1 MKKLLFLL
9 PLLLS
14 AEVNPFDI
22 KISKQNQNL
31 LTPQEKA
38 ILENRQ
44 NIEDLQKKVNSLQKT
59 VNEINFKLLNYD
71 ETLTKLQSF
80 NTLLDEVSTAKAD
93 IDLLKKDMNVTKI
106 KVQQLEENL
115 TAIQKTLKHIVTVQ
129 KIQNRNI
136 QNLKQSIKILV
147 TELKQKQLQQIQHT
161 PDMPPKEAMQKAK
174 DFYEKGELDKSRE
187 LFLYTLSKKYLP
199 ATSAYYLGEIAFKK
213 GQYDQALGY
222 YKKSVEFYPKKTS
235 FTDQLLYH
243 TAISFQKLGNN
254 EAAKLTFKK
263 LINDFP
269 NSKYA
274 ALAKKELA
282 KLK

>member
-9 PLLLS
+9 PLLLF
-14 AEVNPFDI
+14 AEVNPFDV

-38 ILENRQ
+38 ILENRE
-44 NIEDLQKKVNSLQKT
+44 NIEDLQKKVNTLQKT

-71 ETLTKLQSF
+71 ETLNKLQSF
-80 NTLLDEVSTAKAD
+80 NTLLDEISTAKQD
-93 IDLLKKDMNVTKI
+93 IDVLKKDMNETKI
-106 KVQQLEENL
+106 KVAQLEENI
-115 TAIQKTLKHIVTVQ
+115 TAIQKTLKHIIRVQ

-136 QNLKQSIKILV
+136 QNLKQSIKILIN
-147 TELKQKQLQQIQHT
+147 ELKQKQAAAAVDI
-161 PDMPPKEAMQKAK
+161 PPKEAMQKAK
-174 DFYEKGELDKSRE
+174 DLYEKGELDKAKE
-187 LFLYTLSKKYLP
+187 LFLYTLSKQYLP

-213 GQYDQALGY
+213 GHYDQALGY

-243 TAISFQKLGNN
+243 TAISFQKLGNK

-263 LINDFP
+263 LIHDFP
-269 NSKYA
+269 DSKYS

>member
-9 PLLLS
+9 PLFLF
-14 AEVNPFDI
+14 AEVNPFDV

-38 ILENRQ
+38 ILQNKENIQ
-44 NIEDLQKKVNSLQKT
+44 SLEKKYEELQKNVNQ
-59 VNEINFKLLNYD
+59 INFKLLNYD
-71 ETLTKLQSF
+71 ESLNKLQSF
-80 NTLLDEVSTAKAD
+80 NTVLDELNIAKQD
-93 IDLLKKDMNVTKI
+93 IDSLKKDMNETKTKLQDMQEEIDALKKSLSHII
-106 KVQQLEENL
+106 K
-115 TAIQKTLKHIVTVQ
+115 VQ

-136 QNLKQSIKILV
+136 QNLKQSIKIIID
-147 TELKQKQLQQIQHT
+147 ELKQKNIQQELS
-161 PDMPPKEAMQKAK
+161 PKEAMQKAK
-174 DFYEKGELDKSRE
+174 DLYQKGEYDKARE
-187 LFLYTLSKKYLP
+187 LFLYTLSKQYLP

-213 GQYDQALGY
+213 GQYDLALGY

-243 TAISFQKLGNN
+243 TAISFEKLGNN
-254 EAAKLTFKK
+254 NAAKLTFQK

-269 NSKYA
+269 DSKYA
-274 ALAKKELA
+274 KLAKKELA